1 MHGALSLQVAIS
13 CDKKLGVPFHE
24 GIILQR
30 NNDHL
35 FCFKAGIPKAVRQLV
50 SKLAECGWLF
60 NKVKNYVETRSSDK
74 TFGLV
79 GQVNSGEMFS

>member
-1 MHGALSLQVAIS
+1 MKGLFYKVT
-13 CDKKLGVPFHE
+13 
-24 GIILQR
+24 
-30 NNDHL
+30 NDHL

-79 GQVNSGEMFS
+79 GQVNS